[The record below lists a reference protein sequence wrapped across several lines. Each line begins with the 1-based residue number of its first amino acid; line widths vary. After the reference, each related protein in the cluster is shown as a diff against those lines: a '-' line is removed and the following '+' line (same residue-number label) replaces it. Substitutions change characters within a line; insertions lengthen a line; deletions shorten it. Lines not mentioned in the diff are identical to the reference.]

1 VRGPIAVTE
10 SLGAAIYG
18 SVRTGPNHL
27 QAIPRVWA
35 TEFRKDLADEQTPL
49 SGKIA

>member
-1 VRGPIAVTE
+1 MGQLPSPE
-10 SLGAAIYG
+10 SLGAAISG